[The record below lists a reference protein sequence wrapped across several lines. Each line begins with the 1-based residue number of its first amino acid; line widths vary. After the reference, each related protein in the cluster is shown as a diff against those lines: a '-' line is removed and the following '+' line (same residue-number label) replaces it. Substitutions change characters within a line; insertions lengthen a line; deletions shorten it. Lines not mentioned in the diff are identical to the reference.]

1 MNDHPPPKGTT
12 VTIALDA
19 RDAWIAAWFLFT
31 GSSNPEAHR
40 VASILRE
47 HATP

>member
-1 MNDHPPPKGTT
+1 MNDTPPRAGTQ
-12 VTIALDA
+12 VTLTIDA

-31 GSSNPEAHR
+31 GSSNPDAHR